1 MTASDIKKADQASQ
15 LRASLMAAIA
25 VILVVSAY
33 VGYGDGSPGEIRPY
47 VRHLGWALMIVLW
60 LFILATGG
68 GLALSKRVRSVMND
82 EVALANRSAAL
93 QTGFWVAM
101 ILGLALYC
109 ASFRWDIS
117 LREGLRVL
125 LDLSIAAALLYYSR
139 LELR

>member
-1 MTASDIKKADQASQ
+1 
-15 LRASLMAAIA
+15 
-25 VILVVSAY
+25 
-33 VGYGDGSPGEIRPY
+33 
-47 VRHLGWALMIVLW
+47 
-60 LFILATGG
+60 
-68 GLALSKRVRSVMND
+68 MND

-101 ILGLALYC
+101 ILGLALYF